1 MQNTLPGDC
10 SRVKRE
16 NTKKAEIQTNDL
28 LAMIWQAKAA
38 DEAKAKFSHEDGD
51 HLTLLNAYQAYK
63 QKGEDPNWCWDNFIN
78 LRSMKSADSVR
89 QQLARLMRKFDLPLV
104 STPFESLDYYRN
116 IRKCITAGFF
126 MQVGFFSLSSSQGWW
141 SFLPSFFLLMVA

>member
-1 MQNTLPGDC
+1 M
-10 SRVKRE
+10 V
-16 NTKKAEIQTNDL
+16 
-28 LAMIWQAKAA
+28 WQAKAA

-89 QQLARLMRKFDLPLV
+89 QQLARLMNRFDLPLV

-116 IRKCITAGFF
+116 IRKCVTAGFF
-126 MQVGFFSLSSSQGWW
+126 MQVGFSPFPSARTGGI
-141 SFLPSFFLLMVA
+141 SFFFFFFFFFFYFF